1 MELGI
6 LVNTKD
12 HLTAVTGLVRSA
24 CAKGHGVTLFVMDEG
39 TKLLEETQFTAL
51 ADLPG
56 VAMRYCDHSAR
67 ELEVNTGEI
76 APVIERSSQ
85 YSNAAMNHHADR
97 VIVL

>member
-1 MELGI
+1 MQLGI

-12 HLTAVTGLVRSA
+12 HLPAITGLVRSA
-24 CAKGHGVTLFVMDEG
+24 CVKGHLVTLFVMDEG
-39 TKLLEETQFTAL
+39 TRLLEEAQFTAL

-56 VAMRYCDHSAR
+56 VAMSYCDHSAQ
-67 ELEVNTGEI
+67 ELEVNTRELAPAI
-76 APVIERSSQ
+76 ARSSQ

>member
-1 MELGI
+1 MQLGI

-24 CAKGHGVTLFVMDEG
+24 SAKGHVVTLFIMDAG
-39 TKLLEETQFTAL
+39 TKLLEDAQFTTL

-56 VAMRYCDHSAR
+56 VAMSYCDHSAQ
-67 ELEVNTGEI
+67 ELEVNTEEL
-76 APVIERSSQ
+76 APVIARSSQ